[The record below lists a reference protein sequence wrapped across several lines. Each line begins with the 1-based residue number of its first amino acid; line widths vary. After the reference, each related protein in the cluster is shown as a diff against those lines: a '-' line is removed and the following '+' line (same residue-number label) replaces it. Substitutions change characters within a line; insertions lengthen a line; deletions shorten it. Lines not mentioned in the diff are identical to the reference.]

1 MRKFIFPLV
10 IGLGGIAVLLW
21 LGFWQLDR
29 LGWKLDV
36 IDEINARVA
45 ADPVPLPATVDPD
58 ADNYLSVIMQGAA
71 TGDEIR
77 FLDSG
82 TAAGTG
88 HRIISAFETA
98 DGRRVM
104 LDQGLL
110 PLYAED
116 GRVLTDEVTVQGNLI
131 WPDDISE
138 QAPEGDEWYARD
150 VSAMAQ
156 ALNTDPILVVL
167 YAASEYDERLSPL
180 PVDTRNIKN
189 DHLEYAITWFLLAVV
204 WFAMTSFY
212 VARSIRPKEAG
223 RQKED

>member
-1 MRKFIFPLV
+1 MRKFLFPLV
-10 IGLGGIAVLLW
+10 VGIGGLVVLLY

-29 LGWKLDV
+29 LEWKQGIIRD
-36 IDEINARVA
+36 IEARLA
-45 ADPVPLPATVDPD
+45 ADAVPLPEEPSFE
-58 ADNYLSVIMQGAA
+58 ADNYRTVIMKGAA

-82 TAAGTG
+82 TLAGTG
-88 HRIISAFETA
+88 HRIISAFETV

-110 PLYAED
+110 PLYADE
-116 GRVLTDEVTVQGNLI
+116 GAAMTDEVTVQGNLI

-138 QAPEGDEWYARD
+138 QAPQDDEWYARD

-156 ALNTDPILVVL
+156 ALGTEPVLVVL
-167 YAASEYDERLSPL
+167 YVATKYDDRLTPL

-189 DHLEYAITWFLLAVV
+189 DHLEYAITWFLLAMV

-212 VARSIRPKEAG
+212 TARILRK
-223 RQKED
+223 KDD

>member
-1 MRKFIFPLV
+1 MRNLLFPLV

-21 LGFWQLDR
+21 LGFWQVER
-29 LGWKLDV
+29 LAWKQGV
-36 IDEINARVA
+36 IADIEARLA
-45 ADPVPLPATVDPD
+45 EDPVPLPLTLDQN
-58 ADNYLSVIMQGAA
+58 ADNYRTVIMQGAV

-88 HRIISAFETA
+88 HRIISAFETV

-110 PLYAED
+110 PLYSED
-116 GRVLTDEVTVQGNLI
+116 GQALSDEVTVQGNLI

-150 VSAMAQ
+150 VAAMAQ
-156 ALNTDPILVVL
+156 ALDTDPVLVVL
-167 YAASEYDERLSPL
+167 SAASAYDERLSPL
-180 PVDTRNIKN
+180 PVTTRNIKN

-204 WFAMTSFY
+204 WLAMTLFY
-212 VARSIRPKEAG
+212 MARSK

>member
-1 MRKFIFPLV
+1 MRKLLFPIV
-10 IGLGGIAVLLW
+10 IGLGGLGILLW

-29 LGWKLDV
+29 LEWKQGVLADIDV
-36 IDEINARVA
+36 RLAEQPI
-45 ADPVPLPATVDPD
+45 PLPSNPTVE
-58 ADNYLSVIMQGAA
+58 ADNYRTVIMQGAA

-88 HRIISAFETA
+88 HHIISAFVTA

-110 PLYAED
+110 PLYADAAEPLKD
-116 GRVLTDEVTVQGNLI
+116 TVTVQGNLI

-150 VSAMAQ
+150 VNAMA
-156 ALNTDPILVVL
+156 ATLDTEPLLVVL
-167 YAASEYDERLSPL
+167 SAASAYDERLTPL

-204 WFAMTSFY
+204 WVAMTVFY
-212 VARSIRPKEAG
+212 LARTMRQPKTE
-223 RQKED
+223 KES

>member
-1 MRKFIFPLV
+1 MRHILFPLV

-21 LGFWQLDR
+21 LGFWQIDR
-29 LGWKLDV
+29 LDWKRGV
-36 IDEINARVA
+36 IRDIETRVSQ
-45 ADPVPLPATVDPD
+45 DPVPLPQVVDVES
-58 ADNYLSVIMQGAA
+58 DNYLTVILKGAA

-88 HRIISAFETA
+88 HRIISAFETT

-110 PLYAED
+110 PLYAD
-116 GRVLTDEVTVQGNLI
+116 AGPALTTEVTVQGNLI
-131 WPDDISE
+131 WPDDIST
-138 QAPEGDEWYARD
+138 QAPVGDEWYARN
-150 VSAMAQ
+150 VAAMAQ
-156 ALNTDPILVVL
+156 ALAAEPVLVVL
-167 YAASEYDERLSPL
+167 SAATEYDERLTPL

-204 WFAMTSFY
+204 WLSMTLFY
-212 VARSIRPKEAG
+212 MARTL
-223 RQKED
+223 RQKRA